1 MIYALTLAGILFA
14 LYLFWEKKKQ
24 RERAAKR
31 LNYQSVRVF
40 QPDSDPFTDRIEFH
54 IRKGDDT

>member
-1 MIYALTLAGILFA
+1 MIYALASAGILFA

-24 RERAAKR
+24 RERAEQR
-31 LNYQSVRVF
+31 QNHQSVRVF
-40 QPDSDPFTDRIEFH
+40 HPDCDPFTDRIEFH